1 MNTKLKHTIFV
12 VALALTVA
20 SCNKAKNTKSDGE
33 LNGEAERIYPVVVQ
47 KIEKQEIIRTL
58 DYTAN
63 LIPFTEIHLAPSSP
77 GRISKINVQVGSR
90 ISKGQVLVEM
100 DKTQLTQAKTQLE
113 NARYNFMQID
123 TLYRMGSIAE
133 QQYENVKT
141 QYELAKSNVKF
152 LNENTTLESP
162 INGIVTDKYFE
173 NGEMYSG
180 APNTPAGK
188 AAILSL
194 MQINPLKA
202 VVNISQ
208 THFPDV
214 KQGME
219 TRVTTDIYPDR
230 LFSGKVYKIYPTIN
244 SSTRTFL
251 TEVEVKNNDESL
263 RPGMF
268 TNIRIDLHSEEI
280 LVVSSIA
287 VLKQE
292 GTNNR
297 YLFVNENGKAR
308 QIQVTI
314 GKRIDDK
321 LEIVA
326 NGVQEGDEIVVKGQA
341 NLLNG
346 SSIKIANQ

>member
-1 MNTKLKHTIFV
+1 MNTKLSHAIFV
-12 VALALTVA
+12 VALALAFA
-20 SCNKAKNTKSDGE
+20 SCNKAKSTKSDSQ
-33 LNGEAERIYPVVVQ
+33 EAERVYPVAVQ

-63 LIPFTEIHLAPSSP
+63 LIPFTEIHLAPASP

-90 ISKGQVLVEM
+90 VSKGQVLVEM

-123 TLYRMGSIAE
+123 TLYRLGSIAE

-141 QYELAKSNVKF
+141 QYELAKSNVEF
-152 LNENTTLESP
+152 LSENTTLASP

-173 NGEMYSG
+173 NGEMFSG

-188 AAILSL
+188 AAVLIL

-219 TRVTTDIYPDR
+219 ARVATDIYP
-230 LFSGKVYKIYPTIN
+230 GKEFQGRVYKVYPTIN
-244 SSTRTFL
+244 TNTRTFL
-251 TEVEVKNNDESL
+251 TEVEVKNNEESL

-268 TNIRIDLHSEEI
+268 TTIHIDLHSEEI
-280 LVVSSIA
+280 LVVPSIA

-308 QIQVTI
+308 QIDVTI

-326 NGVQEGDEIVVKGQA
+326 NGIKEGAEVIVKGQA

-346 SSIKIANQ
+346 SSIEIAKQ

>member
-1 MNTKLKHTIFV
+1 MNTKLSHTLFV
-12 VALALTVA
+12 VAMALTVA
-20 SCNKAKNTKSDGE
+20 ACNNAKSSKSDGQTTS
-33 LNGEAERIYPVVVQ
+33 EAEKVYPVAVQ
-47 KIEKQEIIRTL
+47 KIEKQEIVRTL

-63 LIPFTEIHLAPSSP
+63 LIPFTEIHLAPASP
-77 GRISKINVQVGSR
+77 GRIAKINVQAGNRV
-90 ISKGQVLVEM
+90 SKGQILVEM

-123 TLYRMGSIAE
+123 TLYRLGSIAQ
-133 QQYENVKT
+133 QQYETMKT
-141 QYELAKSNVKF
+141 QYELAKSNVEY
-152 LNENTTLESP
+152 LIENTTLESP
-162 INGIVTDKYFE
+162 INGIVTGKYFE
-173 NGEMYSG
+173 NGEIYSG
-180 APNTPAGK
+180 APNTQAGK

-208 THFPDV
+208 TYFPDV

-219 TRVTTDIYPDR
+219 TIVTTDIYPDR
-230 LFSGKVYKIYPTIN
+230 QFKGKVYRIYPTID

-251 TEVEVKNNDESL
+251 TEVEVQNSDESL

-268 TNIRIDLHSEEI
+268 TNISIDLHSDEI
-280 LVVSSIA
+280 LVVPAIA

-297 YLFVNENGKAR
+297 YVFINENGKAR
-308 QIQVTI
+308 QIQVNM

-321 LEIVA
+321 LEIIA
-326 NGVQEGDEIVVKGQA
+326 NGIQEGAEVVVKGQA

-346 SSIKIANQ
+346 SLIEIANK